1 MSVETD
7 AAPVAPD
14 SAGRRIEPLPAD
26 ALQRA
31 YDLGLW
37 AEVRAMPAGK
47 SQHYFLTAGLGRF
60 ILRRSYRAKQPE
72 GVQFEHELVA
82 HLRAHGFPGPEFVL
96 TRDGEPFAVVDGR
109 LWRVSVF
116 VTGRP
121 ARQAHPG
128 DAAAAARALAQ
139 YHELVDGFSAS
150 VPTPEAPLVPW
161 ALADRLAAV
170 IARLDQ
176 RPAIPAGEVG
186 ASLDYAL
193 ERAEAVTTRL
203 QELYQ
208 TLPMTT
214 IHAGCRRGS
223 TLFDEERLA
232 VVLDFD
238 SAHREARAL
247 DVAVA
252 VHDFAKLYGD
262 PESIDYKVHL
272 DPAVAGHFVGAYHAE
287 APLSAAEVEAIPLLL
302 LAKRLK
308 RALGRY
314 ERLLA
319 GEPLSVNDVKKIA
332 LEVARVR
339 SLTERDGLV
348 PVLTASTA

>member
-1 MSVETD
+1 
-7 AAPVAPD
+7 
-14 SAGRRIEPLPAD
+14 
-26 ALQRA
+26 
-31 YDLGLW
+31 
-37 AEVRAMPAGK
+37 
-47 SQHYFLTAGLGRF
+47 
-60 ILRRSYRAKQPE
+60 
-72 GVQFEHELVA
+72 
-82 HLRAHGFPGPEFVL
+82 
-96 TRDGEPFAVVDGR
+96 VVDGR
-109 LWRVSVF
+109 LWRVSLF

-128 DAAAAARALAQ
+128 DAATAARALAQ
-139 YHELVDGFSAS
+139 YHELVDGFTAS
-150 VPTPEAPLVPW
+150 VPTPEAPLVGE
-161 ALADRLAAV
+161 ALADRLASV
-170 IARLDQ
+170 IARLDE
-176 RPAIPAGEVG
+176 RPALPAGEVG

-193 ERAEAVTTRL
+193 ERADAVAARL
-203 QELYQ
+203 AELYRD
-208 TLPMTT
+208 LPVTT

-223 TLFDEERLA
+223 TLFDEEDRLA

-262 PESIDYKVHL
+262 PQSVDYKVHL

-348 PVLTASTA
+348 PVLAASTA